1 MVTKEVLKKSENMDW
16 KNDMEAVVILRRSY
30 SFPAMVI
37 FVPKCK
43 EDKRA
48 IFENIWYHRSS
59 EYKSLGLA
67 WNLFG
72 NFQEPA
78 GV

>member
-1 MVTKEVLKKSENMDW
+1 MDW
-16 KNDMEAVVILRRSY
+16 KNDMGAVVSLRRSC

-37 FVPKCK
+37 FVPKSK

-48 IFENIWYHRSS
+48 IFENIWYRRSS

-67 WNLFG
+67 WNLLAASG
-72 NFQEPA
+72 A
-78 GV
+78 GWSPSAAVR